1 MPSDEMGEPDGVT
14 AGDAGYESLID
25 GFRLSDGESI
35 VETLEV
41 DGLDRFILTDRRV
54 IYIGGD
60 DDHRNWSFAPVSEI
74 TSVEVA
80 RVPRERSTLVW
91 GVLGLVAA
99 VGIWQV
105 ATNDTVGIVGGIVM
119 AVLGAA
125 LLWDYYLR
133 TPPSKLLIRAGGKD
147 IGGPLN
153 RSAEAGARSFG
164 DRLFELK
171 FAISREQKDNAPE
184 RPADTTRRYRYPGP

>member
-1 MPSDEMGEPDGVT
+1 MAVEDQIQQPPSDEMDNAP
-14 AGDAGYESLID
+14 ADAGQESAVD
-25 GFRLSDGESI
+25 GFRLSEGETV
-35 VETLEV
+35 VETLAV
-41 DGLDRFILTDRRV
+41 DGSDRFILTERRV

-60 DDHRNWSFAPVSEI
+60 DDHRNWSFAPVSEV

-153 RSAEAGARSFG
+153 RSAEAGARSFA
-164 DRLFELK
+164 DSLFELK
-171 FAISREQKDNAPE
+171 SRDAIPSK
-184 RPADTTRRYRYPGP
+184 PAGITRRYRYPGA